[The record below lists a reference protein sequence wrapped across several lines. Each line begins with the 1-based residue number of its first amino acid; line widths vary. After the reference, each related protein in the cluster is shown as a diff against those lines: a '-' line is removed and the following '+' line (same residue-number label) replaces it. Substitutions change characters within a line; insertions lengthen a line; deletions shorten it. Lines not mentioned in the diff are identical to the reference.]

1 MKLFIFSIGG
11 SGSRV
16 VRSLSMLMAAGIS
29 HFKAG
34 DQVFPLMI
42 DYDVDNGDTKR
53 AFNCVDTYNDLHKS
67 VYSEELERDNRTE
80 RRFFHT
86 SLMKMSD
93 IGDGYSS
100 AYTLQFRHNPN
111 DKTFGDAIAFKSLR
125 NGKERTADLLKTL
138 FDVSNGPDTE
148 LGIDMTVGF
157 KGNPNIGSVVFN
169 NLKETNEL
177 TEFFRCCEPG
187 DKVILIGSLFGG
199 TGASGIP
206 EITKAIRS
214 HPRTANVHLGV
225 VMLTPY
231 FCFDRK
237 EEVGS
242 VKSGLFDSKT
252 RAALSFYDSSE
263 VNRQIDSIYYI
274 GDKERTKMPYSL
286 GGKTQKNNSHIVDLL
301 GAMSVLHFFNSD
313 KNPGA
318 RRYKYRM
325 HDNEPEHEPGFT
337 ILNFYKDDY
346 EKVLQPLVKFAFAL
360 KFFNSEIAKATDVVT
375 KRPYSQAFGLPSY
388 FTDKGLVG
396 QPTSHSKE
404 DFKNKEKYEP
414 GLHSTL
420 YNFQKFA
427 NLFIEWVEELK
438 KIGNHR
444 LMMFDFNQPIIS
456 LVQDY
461 KLSTMTRVLFGG
473 QAERQL
479 VDPLDF
485 SEAIQKHYAKNY
497 QDAAPSGGPL
507 HFKEGTAGYALLDCL
522 LIGIE
527 NTLKKPEISQI
538 LKFQ

>member
-16 VRSLSMLMAAGIS
+16 VRSLSMLMAAGVP

-34 DQVFPLMI
+34 DQVFPIMI

-67 VYSEELERDNRTE
+67 VYSKELEKDNPTE

-86 SLMKMSD
+86 SFMKMSD

-100 AYTLQFRHNPN
+100 GYTLQFRHNP
-111 DKTFGDAIAFKSLR
+111 DDRTFGDAIAFKSLR
-125 NGKERTADLLKTL
+125 YEKSRTADLLKTL
-138 FDVSNGPDTE
+138 FDTSNGPDTE

-169 NLKETNEL
+169 NLKDTTEL
-177 TEFFRCCEPG
+177 TDFFGCCEPD

-214 HPRTANVHLGV
+214 NPKTKDVHLGV
-225 VMLTPY
+225 IMLTPY
-231 FCFDRK
+231 FCFDRS

-252 RAALSFYDSSE
+252 RAALSFYDSSK
-263 VNRQIDSIYYI
+263 VNEKIDSIYYI
-274 GDKERTKMPYSL
+274 GDSERTKMTYSL
-286 GGKTQKNNSHIVDLL
+286 GGDTQKNNSHIVDLL
-301 GAMSVLHFFNSD
+301 GAMSMLHFFNTD
-313 KNPGA
+313 KDKVLK
-318 RRYKYRM
+318 RYKYRM
-325 HDNEPEHEPGFT
+325 HDNEPDHEPGFT

-346 EKVLQPLVKFAFAL
+346 QKVIRPLVKFAFAV
-360 KFFNSEIAKATDVVT
+360 KFFNSEIAQKTADVT
-375 KRPYSQAFGLPSY
+375 RRAYSQGFGLPAY
-388 FTDKGLVG
+388 FTNGLVG
-396 QPTSHSKE
+396 QPTSKSKD

-420 YNFQKFA
+420 YNFQEFA
-427 NLFIEWVEELK
+427 QLFIEWVEELK

-444 LMMFDFNQPIIS
+444 IMMFNFDQPIVS
-456 LVQDY
+456 LVQDC
-461 KLSTMTRVLFGG
+461 KLSESHTGLFGG
-473 QAERQL
+473 QAERPL
-479 VDPLDF
+479 VVPLDF
-485 SEAIQKHYAKNY
+485 SEAIQKHYASNY
-497 QDAAPSGGPL
+497 QDAAPAGGPL
-507 HFKEGTAGYALLDCL
+507 HFKKSTAGYALLDCL

-527 NTLKKPEISQI
+527 DILKKPKISQI